1 MQSYK
6 TCQSSG
12 DKKDKDNKTVVK
24 TNCCQQWCRWQLQI
38 RQKTTVHLE
47 PSMQMMW
54 NSTDSWEAKYSQL
67 LYLHV
72 WTNLHTPVNFFFSIS
87 SLLLDFCCQL
97 TSWLSHRENSHHSR
111 WQVHPRLSPFS
122 LTGGRYNMTRK
133 KKKCTEFESQLMDL
147 FLLNCGIVSGM
158 WGISEVTQNLSGSF
172 KLF

>member
-1 MQSYK
+1 MVSLAAAD
-6 TCQSSG
+6 SSENNCPLG
-12 DKKDKDNKTVVK
+12 AQYANDVK
-24 TNCCQQWCRWQLQI
+24 LYRFMRGQI
-38 RQKTTVHLE
+38 Q
-47 PSMQMMW
+47 P
-54 NSTDSWEAKYSQL
+54 AP